1 MVCNVLS
8 FHMYYL
14 LFTRCLVYDK
24 QLAFSPAVAHWGLG
38 SVSEIGPS
46 TRCPAAWEGAVAQD
60 KYNSQSPADS
70 QIKREATQTTRIM
83 ANSSFKLKF
92 NIMAHGWWGWRD
104 YLPTLIKAIFKILKS
119 IADVVK
125 ISRVSPPAPPL
136 T

>member
-1 MVCNVLS
+1 MIFIIVDNKKKKKTFSKYGLQRVVLS

-14 LFTRCLVYDK
+14 LLTRCLVYDK

-92 NIMAHGWWGWRD
+92 NIMAHVGLFAYID
-104 YLPTLIKAIFKILKS
+104 
-119 IADVVK
+119 
-125 ISRVSPPAPPL
+125 
-136 T
+136 